1 MVPNVEPQRSAPLEE
16 DGSVLREPVSSAAAS
31 VVDDTEQV
39 VRSQTG
45 LERRERVFTDAAG
58 GVEHREQVVHN
69 VAAEHILRVAKV
81 CQLVWLCVAIV
92 EVLIGLRVLL
102 KLIGANP
109 NNAFASFVYNVAAVF
124 LAPFFGLTSSPVA
137 GGSVLEVPS
146 IIAMLLYAFVGWGV
160 VRIIRLLF
168 NRPMTRSSSTYDRS
182 RV

>member
-45 LERRERVFTDAAG
+45 LERRERVFTD
-58 GVEHREQVVHN
+58 
-69 VAAEHILRVAKV
+69 AEHILRVAKV

-124 LAPFFGLTSSPVA
+124 LAPFFGLTSSPAA